1 MTNKVRIAGAIASNT
16 GVTFYLDNGGELNL
30 AKDHPTTIKVMD
42 LVVEALKRKELVTID
57 LDDFSVEK
65 KLEKKT
71 KGAIRLVRGAFSKIK
86 AMLGGSSDDADV
98 EKLGQVRLAPPAS
111 PAVPVVH
118 DHAQVSE
125 KEELHAIV
133 DGKVIPGVEALA
145 NHIEHAVETNDTEG
159 LQRFMERI
167 AAVIDTRSHSIQE
180 LLNFMRRGDLPIA
193 KDGSIVAYKVL
204 QSAPTGFVDCH
215 SRKVTQKLGSF
226 VQMDEKLVDP
236 SRRTECSTGLHIA
249 RRAYLRG
256 FSGDI
261 ITLVKVAPEDVI
273 AVPQGEPD
281 KMRAKGYHIC
291 AVLPK
296 DVHPILRSNQPMTG
310 NEKAAKL
317 LADVIAGN
325 HTPILEIVNIGEA
338 MGGKVTVTPVE
349 GAKKIA
355 RAKVG
360 TSGVAKALD
369 DKPAEEKVELSLKE
383 VRQKV
388 DEAYTEA
395 KKIKKPKVVKAKP
408 ATAPKVT
415 AKAKAPAA
423 PVTRQIPEKY
433 QKALDMIA
441 AGESQREVAKLLKV
455 CPKTMRKYL
464 KG

>member
-42 LVVEALKRKELVTID
+42 LVVEALKRNEQVTIN

-65 KLEKKT
+65 KLEKQT
-71 KGAIRLVRGAFSKIK
+71 RGAIRLVRGAFSKIK
-86 AMLGGSSDDADV
+86 AMLGGSTEDADV
-98 EKLGQVRLAPPAS
+98 EKLGQVRLASPAS
-111 PAVPVVH
+111 PAAPV
-118 DHAQVSE
+118 SSPMPIE
-125 KEELHAIV
+125 PEELHAIV
-133 DGKVIPGVEALA
+133 DGKIIPGVEALST
-145 NHIEHAVETNDTEG
+145 HIEHAVETNDTEG

-167 AAVIDTRSHSIQE
+167 AAVIDTRSHSVKE

-204 QSAPTGFVDCH
+204 QSRATGFVDCH
-215 SRKVTQKLGSF
+215 SKKVTQKLGSF

-236 SRRTECSTGLHIA
+236 NRRNECSTGLHIA
-249 RRAYLRG
+249 RRAYLSG
-256 FSGDI
+256 FGGDI

-273 AVPQGEPD
+273 AVPPGEPN

-296 DVHPILRSNQPMTG
+296 DVHQTLRNNQPMTG

-325 HTPILEIVNIGEA
+325 HTPILEFVNIGSA
-338 MGGKVTVTPVE
+338 MGGNVTVTPVE

-355 RAKVG
+355 RAAVG
-360 TSGVAKALD
+360 TSGTAKALD
-369 DKPAEEKVELSLKE
+369 DKAPEEKVELSLKE
-383 VRQKV
+383 VRKKV
-388 DEAYTEA
+388 DDAYVEA
-395 KKIKKPKVVKAKP
+395 KKVKKPKAVK
-408 ATAPKVT
+408 TT
-415 AKAKAPAA
+415 KAKAPAKSA
-423 PVTRQIPEKY
+423 PVARQIPEKY
-433 QKALDMIA
+433 QKALDLIA
-441 AGESQREVAKLLKV
+441 AGQSQREVAKLLNV